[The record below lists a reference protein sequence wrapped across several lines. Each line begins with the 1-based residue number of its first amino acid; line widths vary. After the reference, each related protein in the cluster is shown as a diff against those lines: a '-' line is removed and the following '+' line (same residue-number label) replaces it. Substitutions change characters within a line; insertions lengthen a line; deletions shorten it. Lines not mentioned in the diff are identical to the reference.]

1 MGHSGTLVEQVRVVG
16 KSAFPAADS
25 LFGAGR
31 STGISA
37 PVPVPLRATHQPLQR
52 KNLLHL
58 VVLRGPAD
66 ACDSSRHHQLVRP
79 QYNRVPHQVRPA
91 LLVEDVT
98 CSMDYAEASRWFV
111 LDYLGHDGVF
121 LLRLIEIN
129 HGSSVVTTIV
139 DLLYARYVHN
149 LSQQHPTESP
159 VLSTFDMQ
167 DIPGPPGPAT
177 GQQPSR
183 VGHVMS
189 SNQTIAKIKNEKGSI
204 SRSIL
209 NASHLL
215 VSATDLQTVPSLPR
229 S

>member
-1 MGHSGTLVEQVRVVG
+1 MLDVVT
-16 KSAFPAADS
+16 S
-25 LFGAGR
+25 LCDRWFYVALLMPVTVAGIINWCVR
-31 STGISA
+31 STIECRIKFVQHYLWKTSH
-37 PVPVPLRATHQPLQR
+37 VP
-52 KNLLHL
+52 
-58 VVLRGPAD
+58 
-66 ACDSSRHHQLVRP
+66 
-79 QYNRVPHQVRPA
+79 
-91 LLVEDVT
+91 
-98 CSMDYAEASRWFV
+98 MDYAEASRWFV

-177 GQQPSR
+177 GQQPVIHIYYLAILITSKKTTTVIFFLRFNIKSR